1 MIRFNLAVENN
12 DEYVVGA
19 IYDLTSRGFIVIELQ
34 MADIV
39 KDSNNEKT
47 GEAVVIMCKG
57 HAWDYIQFRKELI
70 SKYGRREFKFNGIRT
85 IG

>member
-19 IYDLTSRGFIVIELQ
+19 IYDLTSRGFTVIGLQ
-34 MADIV
+34 IADVV

-47 GEAVVIMCKG
+47 GEVIVIMCKG

-70 SKYGRREFKFNGIRT
+70 TEYGRREFKFKGIRT
-85 IG
+85 LG

>member
-1 MIRFNLAVENN
+1 MIRFNLVAKNN
-12 DEYVVGA
+12 DEYVVRA
-19 IYDLTSRGFIVIELQ
+19 IDDLTSIGFIVIGLQ
-34 MADIV
+34 TADV
-39 KDSNNEKT
+39 AKDSNNEKT
-47 GEAVVIMCKG
+47 GEAIVIMCKE